1 MITSILSLIL
11 CVTEDKD
18 LSKKFDLL
26 QESVPKIFFRYL
38 FNSIA
43 GNFAIAICILV
54 DTIFIGWG
62 VGGDGLA
69 ALNIAIPI
77 YSMNVAV
84 GLLLGVGASTALA
97 ISKGQ
102 GEYQKANEYF
112 SVALIIAGL
121 YIVVCVGLQIIFLDE
136 LLMFLGADAEL
147 LPLVR
152 SYAKPIVMCGGLYII
167 NHMMQAFV
175 RNDGQP
181 RLNMMGSIVS
191 GTLNII
197 LDALFI
203 FGFGWGMFGA
213 AVATNIAT
221 FCGVLVVI
229 SHFRTK
235 QNTLKFIIP
244 KKFLPE
250 DIMRIFTNGFS
261 NFIVEISTGLVV
273 MLFNRQLMKY
283 IGVAGLTAY
292 SVVSNSNYMIMA
304 IFNGTAHSIQPI
316 ASVNLGA
323 GNLSRI
329 KKLAKLGFIVAVSS
343 GIITAIVGFVF
354 PEYIVKLFMDNPS
367 DEVMQIGQLA
377 VQVCFSAFPFM
388 AFNIITCTL
397 LQSMEFSKVSVIVS
411 LFRGIILVIVGMY
424 TLPVL
429 FGVDTIWFTII
440 FAEITTLF
448 ISIVVLVKTNRFL
461 TLVYGDE

>member
-1 MITSILSLIL
+1 MIVFILSLIL

-26 QESVPKIFFRYL
+26 QDSVPRLFFRYL
-38 FNSIA
+38 FNSIG

-97 ISKGQ
+97 ISKGN
-102 GEYQKANEYF
+102 GESEKANEYF
-112 SVALIIAGL
+112 SIALLLAGIYIIVF
-121 YIVVCVGLQIIFLDE
+121 IGLQIIFLDE
-136 LLMFLGADAEL
+136 LLMILGADKNI

-152 SYAKPIVMCGGLYII
+152 SYARPIVMSGGIYVV

-181 RLNMMGSIVS
+181 KLNMFGSIVS
-191 GTLNII
+191 GGLNII

-213 AVATNIAT
+213 AFATNIAT
-221 FCGVLVVI
+221 ICGVLVVI
-229 SHFRTK
+229 SHFKTK
-235 QNTLKFIIP
+235 RNTLKFVFP
-244 KKFLPE
+244 KKILPQ
-250 DIMRIFTNGFS
+250 DVKRIFTNGFS

-273 MLFNRQLMKY
+273 MLFNKQLMKY

-304 IFNGTAHSIQPI
+304 IFNGTSHSIQPI

-323 GNLSRI
+323 GKLSRI
-329 KKLAKLGFIVAVSS
+329 KILAKLGFIVAISS
-343 GIITAIVGFVF
+343 GVIAAIAGFLF
-354 PEYIVKLFMDNPS
+354 PEYIVGIFMDTPS
-367 DEVMQIGQLA
+367 DNVMKIGKLA
-377 VQVCFSAFPFM
+377 VQICFSAFPFM

-397 LQSMEFSKVSVIVS
+397 LQSMEFAKVSVIVS
-411 LFRGIILVIVGMY
+411 LFRGIIFVIIGMY
-424 TLPVL
+424 TIPVL
-429 FGVDTIWFTII
+429 FGVNNIWFTII
-440 FAEITTLF
+440 FAEGITLLV
-448 ISIVVLVKTNRFL
+448 SIVIIVKTNKFL